1 MKKEGK
7 SADGLKRKMDEA
19 DVLDEEE
26 EVLMEKRKIVRIET
40 LTEAE
45 KDAALHFT
53 SPESLSDHEDE
64 GTAAEA
70 LAAIKAKYGLM
81 EVNEEPQGETSVRED
96 EEEPCNAQDAM
107 RLFLKARKRSTD

>member
-1 MKKEGK
+1 
-7 SADGLKRKMDEA
+7 MDKG
-19 DVLDEEE
+19 DVADEEE

-53 SPESLSDHEDE
+53 SPESLSEDGDE

-81 EVNEEPQGETSVRED
+81 EVNEEVQGDTNIA
-96 EEEPCNAQDAM
+96 EEEEAASDAHDAM
-107 RLFLKARKRSTD
+107 RLYLKARERGKG